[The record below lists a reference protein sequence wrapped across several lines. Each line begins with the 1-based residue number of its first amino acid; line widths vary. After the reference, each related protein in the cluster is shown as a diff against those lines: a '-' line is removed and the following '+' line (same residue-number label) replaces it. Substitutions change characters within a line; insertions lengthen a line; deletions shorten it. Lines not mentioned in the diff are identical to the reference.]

1 MIRRRWLIAAGLP
14 VVAAG
19 ATLAAPP
26 APRLVWNASA
36 SAPIGLYGVSP
47 GGRISRGATV
57 IAWTPASYRHLAAIR
72 RYIPENVPLVKRV
85 AGMAGDRICALG
97 NIITINGHAVAERRA
112 VDAAGRAMPR
122 WKGCLRLRQNQLF
135 LLMAEVPG
143 SFDGRYFGP
152 TDKAD
157 VIGPASALWIR

>member
-1 MIRRRWLIAAGLP
+1 MNRRRWLIAATLP
-14 VVAAG
+14 AVAIG

-47 GGRISRGATV
+47 GSSIARGVTV
-57 IAWTPASYRHLAAIR
+57 IAWTPMRYRHLAAVR
-72 RYIPENVPLVKRV
+72 RYVPENVPLVKQV

-97 NIITINGHAVAERRA
+97 NTITLNGHAVAKRRA
-112 VDAAGRAMPR
+112 VDAAGRLMPR
-122 WKGCLRLRQNQLF
+122 WQGCFRLGQHQLF

-157 VIGPASALWIR
+157 VVGPASALWVR